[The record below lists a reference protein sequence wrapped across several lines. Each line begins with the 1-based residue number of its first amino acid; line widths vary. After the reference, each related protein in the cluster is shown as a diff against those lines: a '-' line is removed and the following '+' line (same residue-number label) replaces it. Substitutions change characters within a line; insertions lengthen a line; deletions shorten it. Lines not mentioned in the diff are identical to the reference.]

1 VEEMPRTH
9 GCPLIKLLIINA
21 ILLLKHYT
29 QTLTHTHTLT
39 HTLAHTHTHTHSHTH
54 TRTHTH
60 THTHT
65 NIHTH
70 AYTQIHVVHKQ
81 IDFICVVT
89 SCVCRERRCRVSV
102 RGGTSSTR
110 TQTYDECSSVAV
122 LCLMRSSSCDQS
134 KCQQIKKNFV

>member
-1 VEEMPRTH
+1 MVRARAGEHRNCGGDAPDAW
-9 GCPLIKLLIINA
+9 LSIN
-21 ILLLKHYT
+21 
-29 QTLTHTHTLT
+29 QTLNYKCYTSVKTLHTNS
-39 HTLAHTHTHTHSHTH
+39 HTHTHSHTH

-65 NIHTH
+65 YIHTH

-134 KCQQIKKNFV
+134 KCQQIKKIFV